1 MRNIKWIA
9 MALALIMVLSACG
22 GGSDKITLYS
32 HNTQE
37 EMQEFVDALKEET
50 GIEAEFLAMSS
61 EEIWSRIS
69 AEYPDVGAEAQ
80 WGMLHSLAYLA
91 DEEDMLEPYLS
102 PEWEDVPEQFKDP
115 DGKWYGWSF
124 WFNILAVNVDLLD
137 ELGLDKPTSWA
148 DLIDPQYKGE
158 IVMPDPGNSG
168 TGFLIV
174 STLIQIMGEDEAW
187 AYFEELDKNVSQYT
201 QSGSQPAQMAGL
213 GEYAISITWDQA
225 AFDRIEGGFP
235 LEAIVP
241 EEGVG
246 FDLDV
251 AWIYKDTK
259 NMEQAKKVIDF
270 IGSEKGM
277 QAAATQRSMVTKPG
291 VAGTIDFEPN
301 LIEYDA
307 IWAAENRTRIMDKWN
322 ATFNK

>member
-1 MRNIKWIA
+1 MLNFKRIIFILVLS
-9 MALALIMVLSACG
+9 MTLSACNS
-22 GGSDKITLYS
+22 GSEKITLYS

-37 EMQEFVDALKEET
+37 EMQAFVDALKEET
-50 GIEAEFLAMSS
+50 GIEAEFLSMSG
-61 EEIWSRIS
+61 EEIWSRIK
-69 AEYPDVGAEAQ
+69 AEQPNVGANAQ
-80 WGMLHSLAYLA
+80 WGMLHSLAFLA
-91 DEEDMLEPYLS
+91 DKEDLLEPYLS
-102 PEWEDVPEQFKDP
+102 PEWESVPDQFKDP

-124 WFNILAVNVDLLD
+124 WFNILAVNTDLLD

-158 IVMPDPGNSG
+158 IVMPNPGNSG

-174 STLIQIMGEDEAW
+174 STLIQIMGEEEAW
-187 AYFEELDKNVSQYT
+187 AYLTELDKNVGLYT
-201 QSGSQPAQMAGL
+201 QSGSQPVQMAAQ
-213 GEYAISITWDQA
+213 GEFAVSITWDQA
-225 AFDRIEGGFP
+225 AFDRVDAGYPI
-235 LEAIVP
+235 EAIVP

-277 QAAATQRSMVTKPG
+277 QAAAKERSMVTRPG
-291 VAGTIDFEPN
+291 VEGAIDFEPN

-307 IWAAENRTRIMDKWN
+307 VWAAENRDRIMDKWSD
-322 ATFNK
+322 TFDN